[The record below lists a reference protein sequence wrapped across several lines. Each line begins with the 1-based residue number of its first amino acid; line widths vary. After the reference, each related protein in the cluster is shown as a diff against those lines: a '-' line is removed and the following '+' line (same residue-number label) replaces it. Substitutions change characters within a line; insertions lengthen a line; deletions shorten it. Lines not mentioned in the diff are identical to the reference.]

1 MTAPD
6 DLSTSLQTPY
16 AGLTPNL
23 VLDALDS
30 VGLRG
35 DGRLLQ
41 LNSYEN
47 RVFQVFLEDG
57 GVVVAKFYRPG
68 RWSDEQIL
76 EEHRFSAELAAE
88 EIPVVA
94 PLTVS
99 AIDASP
105 LAPTLA
111 GEPPTLACI
120 AAPEGNFRFAVTPR
134 RAGRA
139 PMLEAPAELEWLGR
153 FIGRMHAVGARAA
166 FSCRRTLDVADF
178 GWASRDWLLQ
188 SGVVPD
194 DALPAWKQAVDEALT
209 VVDSAF
215 DRAGTLQTIRLH
227 GDCHAGNVLW
237 TDAGPHFVDLDD
249 ALNGPA
255 MQDLW
260 MLLPGDLA
268 SSRPQL
274 RALLAGYEAFMDFDD
289 RELAL
294 VEPLRTL
301 RLVHYSAWLA
311 RRWNDPAF
319 PAAFPW
325 FSGVAYWRQQTQQL
339 HEQLAAMTL
348 R

>member
-1 MTAPD
+1 MTPSD
-6 DLSTSLQTPY
+6 PPPSSQDTPY
-16 AGLTPNL
+16 AGLHPDL

-57 GVVVAKFYRPG
+57 GAVVAKFYRPG

-76 EEHRFSAELAAE
+76 EEHEFSAELAAE

-94 PLTVS
+94 PCVLSRVDN
-99 AIDASP
+99 ARHP
-105 LAPTLA
+105 VTLR
-111 GEPPTLACI
+111 GEPPTLAL
-120 AAPEGNFRFAVTPR
+120 ARTAHGSFRFGVAER

-139 PMLEAPAELEWLGR
+139 PPLESVADLEWIGR
-153 FIGRMHAVGARAA
+153 FIGRMHRVGSRRA
-166 FSCRRTLDVADF
+166 FTTRKTLSVADL
-178 GWASRDWLLQ
+178 GWASRDWICEHR
-188 SGVVPD
+188 VVP
-194 DALPAWKQAVDEALT
+194 AHTATPWKQACDEALER
-209 VVDSAF
+209 VQAAF
-215 DRAGTLQTIRLH
+215 DRAGALRVIRLH

-237 TDAGPHFVDLDD
+237 TDDGPHFVDLDD
-249 ALNGPA
+249 AMNGPA

-260 MLLPGDLA
+260 MLLGDPGENRA
-268 SSRPQL
+268 QW
-274 RALLAGYEAFMDFDD
+274 RALLAGYEAFMDFDE

-301 RLVHYSAWLA
+301 RIVHYGAWLA

-325 FSGVAYWRQQTQQL
+325 FKDAQYWEQQTQL
-339 HEQLAAMTL
+339 LREQAQRMRPA
-348 R
+348 